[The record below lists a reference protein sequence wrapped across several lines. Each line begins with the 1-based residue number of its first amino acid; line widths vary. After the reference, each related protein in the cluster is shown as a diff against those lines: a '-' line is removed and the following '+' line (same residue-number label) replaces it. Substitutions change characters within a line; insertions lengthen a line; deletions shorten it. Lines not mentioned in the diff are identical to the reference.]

1 MIKIDNKKEKIK
13 FILIIVVIFGVA
25 IYYFICYR
33 KNDEEISYT
42 NILVNENFEEN
53 VVDKEEIKSTIKV
66 YVTGEVNNPGVIEL
80 NTGARIEDAINLSG
94 GITQFANLKKVN
106 LAYVL
111 EDGQK
116 LYIPNINDKE
126 IDYIS
131 NDNGEGIIESEEKAN
146 SKVNIN
152 TNNINE
158 LMELPGVGEALAQ
171 RIINYRNENGKF
183 KNIEDLKNVSGIG
196 EKKFENLKEFIV
208 VK

>member
-80 NTGARIEDAINLSG
+80 NTDARIEDAINLSG

-116 LYIPNINDKE
+116 LYIPNVNDKE

-146 SKVNIN
+146 SKININ

>member
-116 LYIPNINDKE
+116 LYIPNVNDKE